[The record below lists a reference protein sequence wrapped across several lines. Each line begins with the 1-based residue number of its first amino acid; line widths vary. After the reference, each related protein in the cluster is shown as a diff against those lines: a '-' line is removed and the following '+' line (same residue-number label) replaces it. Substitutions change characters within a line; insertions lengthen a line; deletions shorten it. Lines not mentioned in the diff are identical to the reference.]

1 MKNILLT
8 TTALATLFAGVA
20 SASTA
25 HKGHTAHK
33 HVAHKEKAMM
43 DNEGLKISV
52 GGILEGQ
59 AATRSQNSEYTSAN
73 SGGGTPAPASTI
85 YKRGITPGNESIGFN
100 TNAEAYLKVMN
111 KTASGTKYGAQV
123 ALTTTTATQI
133 QKGQTSFNRTFL
145 YIENDIGRFEAGS
158 NDDVASTMR
167 IGADSI
173 ARATGGIDGDWAN
186 FVVFNTFNPSQNY
199 SISYPFVVVGSTSF
213 ITAPVTALTLAGY
226 NGGAVELPRN
236 ITYYTPEYNGFQ
248 AGLSYTPD
256 NGNYGS
262 TSASSFQVTPVLTAK
277 NIISGGL
284 SWKGEFDHKQ
294 ALKVSAVGE
303 TSSTTKASGDTN
315 SYYNNQSA
323 IFGAEYTYEDLS
335 VAASYG
341 NQGKSGVNKAIS
353 SGQPAVKGGS
363 FWTVGAAYVQDMI
376 GGSVTYMSSEL
387 NTNTFNLVSLGL
399 DYQVAPGLLPY
410 FEVSYFEMKQK
421 RTYSSSAS
429 SAATNTINAPE
440 YKNKGTAFILGT
452 KLSF

>member
-25 HKGHTAHK
+25 HKGHAAHK
-33 HVAHKEKAMM
+33 HVAHKEKSMM
-43 DNEGLKISV
+43 DNEGLSVSV

-59 AATRSQNSEYTSAN
+59 AAARSQKSEYTSAN
-73 SGGGTPAPASTI
+73 TSTSAPGNV

-100 TNAEAYLKVMN
+100 TNAQAYIKAAN

-123 ALTTTTATQI
+123 AVATTTATQI
-133 QKGQTSFNRTFL
+133 QQGQTSFNRTFL
-145 YIENDIGRFEAGS
+145 YTESDIGRFEAGS
-158 NDDVASTMR
+158 NDSVASTMR
-167 IGADSI
+167 TGADSI

-186 FVVFNTFNPSQNY
+186 YVALNTYVPTTYLPANTAVVSSN
-199 SISYPFVVVGSTSF
+199 F

-256 NGNYGS
+256 NSNYGNNIVNVNS
-262 TSASSFQVTPVLTAK
+262 TASGYSPAVANTTAK
-277 NIISGGL
+277 NIFSGGL
-284 SWKGEFDHKQ
+284 SWKGEFSHKQ

-303 TSSTTKASGDTN
+303 TSSTTVTPAQQTAGTSFYD
-315 SYYNNQSA
+315 NQSA
-323 IFGAEYTYEDLS
+323 IFGAEYTYDDFS

-341 NQGKSGVNKAIS
+341 NQGKSGLQKNTTGVE
-353 SGQPAVKGGS
+353 VKGGS
-363 FWTVGAAYVQDMI
+363 FWTVGAAYVQDQI

-387 NTNTFNLVSLGL
+387 NTNAFNLVSLGL

-410 FEVSYFEMKQK
+410 FEVSYFTMKQK
-421 RTYSSSAS
+421 LSIASNNNAASA
-429 SAATNTINAPE
+429 
-440 YKNKGTAFILGT
+440 YKNNGTAFILGT

>member
-25 HKGHTAHK
+25 HKGHAAHK
-33 HVAHKEKAMM
+33 HVAHKEKTLT
-43 DNEGLKISV
+43 DSDGFSVSV
-52 GGILEGQ
+52 GGVLEGQ
-59 AATRSQNSEYTSAN
+59 AAARSQKSEYTSYS
-73 SGGGTPAPASTI
+73 SGAGV

-100 TNAEAYLKVMN
+100 TNAQAYIKAAN

-123 ALTTTTATQI
+123 AVATTTATQI
-133 QKGQTSFNRTFL
+133 QQGQTSFNRTFL
-145 YIENDIGRFEAGS
+145 YTESDIGRFEAGS
-158 NDDVASTMR
+158 NDSVASTIR
-167 IGADSI
+167 TGADSL

-186 FVVFNTFNPSQNY
+186 YVALNTYAPTGY
-199 SISYPFVVVGSTSF
+199 TEPALISSNF

-256 NGNYGS
+256 NSNYGNNIVNVNS
-262 TSASSFQVTPVLTAK
+262 TASGYIPAVANTTAK
-277 NIISGGL
+277 NIFSGGL
-284 SWKGEFDHKQ
+284 SWKGEFSHKQ

-303 TSSTTKASGDTN
+303 TSSTTVTPAQQAAGTSFYD
-315 SYYNNQSA
+315 NQSA
-323 IFGAEYTYEDLS
+323 IFGAEYTYEDFS

-341 NQGKSGVNKAIS
+341 NQGKSGLQKNTTGAE
-353 SGQPAVKGGS
+353 VKGGS
-363 FWTVGAAYVQDMI
+363 FWTVGAAYVQDQI
-376 GGSVTYMSSEL
+376 GGSVTYMSSER
-387 NTNTFNLVSLGL
+387 NTNAFSLVSLGL

-410 FEVSYFEMKQK
+410 FEVSYFTMKQK
-421 RTYSSSAS
+421 LNITTGGDNQSSA
-429 SAATNTINAPE
+429 
-440 YKNKGTAFILGT
+440 YKNNGTAFILGT